1 MATITSL
8 LLPAT
13 GNSNRGRMPYQ
24 VELIID
30 LTAQAIDCSA
40 PDTVQCI
47 TLPANTHIL
56 HAGVQVVES
65 ATMNTGTN
73 ATITLGAADVDE
85 YVTAFDITALTDTAL
100 TVTAPS
106 AGNCQLMSLTHFI
119 DSMADTSVTVTV
131 PLNALSNGAG
141 GNNTLATRVPPQV
154 RAHDLASTNA
164 TNIGNTTVQFS
175 TAGNHNIYSVVGG
188 LDTFDNIIYN
198 LQF

>member
-47 TLPANTHIL
+47 TLPANTHVL

-73 ATITLGAADVDE
+73 ATITLGAADADE
-85 YVTAFDITALTDTAL
+85 YVTAFDIDGASDLAY
-100 TVTAPS
+100 APS
-106 AGNCQLMSLTHFI
+106 VTPSAEVVLS
-119 DSMADTSVTVTV
+119 SADTLDLVF
-131 PLNALSNGAG
+131 AGDGA
-141 GNNTLATRVPPQV
+141 T
-154 RAHDLASTNA
+154 
-164 TNIGNTTVQFS
+164 F
-175 TAGNHNIYSVVGG
+175 TAGKLRVYALLMDVSEQGSTSAAEVARDSI
-188 LDTFDNIIYN
+188 
-198 LQF
+198 

>member
-85 YVTAFDITALTDTAL
+85 YVTAFDIDGASDLAY
-100 TVTAPS
+100 APS
-106 AGNCQLMSLTHFI
+106 VTPSAEVVLS
-119 DSMADTSVTVTV
+119 SADTLDLVF
-131 PLNALSNGAG
+131 AGDGA
-141 GNNTLATRVPPQV
+141 T
-154 RAHDLASTNA
+154 
-164 TNIGNTTVQFS
+164 F
-175 TAGNHNIYSVVGG
+175 TAGKLRVYALLMDVSEQGSTSANEVDRDY
-188 LDTFDNIIYN
+188 LA
-198 LQF
+198 

>member
-30 LTAQAIDCSA
+30 LTAQAIDCSSA
-40 PDTVQCI
+40 DVVQCI

-85 YVTAFDITALTDTAL
+85 YVTAFDIDGASDLAY
-100 TVTAPS
+100 APS
-106 AGNCQLMSLTHFI
+106 VTPSAEVVLS
-119 DSMADTSVTVTV
+119 SADTLDLVFAGDGATFSAGKLRVY
-131 PLNALSNGAG
+131 ALLMDVSEQGSTSANEVDRD
-141 GNNTLATRVPPQV
+141 TLA
-154 RAHDLASTNA
+154 
-164 TNIGNTTVQFS
+164 
-175 TAGNHNIYSVVGG
+175 
-188 LDTFDNIIYN
+188 
-198 LQF
+198 